1 MWKKLLNFDL
11 EKQLA
16 HMSPYVSSTHHNYA
30 LVPLD
35 AFIDAVAVAKKIP
48 RLESGSTLSFFA
60 AVLSSEV
67 VSHVVPILTG
77 RAFALFPQR
86 TTPLQYFNCLQTS
99 GIPADMSRLSFG
111 GAELDDSRSLES
123 YDVEAASTLHL
134 NLRLLGGG
142 KKKKKKN
149 YTTPKVIKHKHK
161 KVKLAVLK
169 YYKVDD
175 QGKITRLRRE
185 CTNESCGAGVFMAAH
200 HDRQYC
206 GKCGLTF
213 TFAAGDEK

>member
-1 MWKKLLNFDL
+1 MLTNLNLSILPPPPPPSLCYDFAVVTM
-11 EKQLA
+11 QLFVKGLDGRTFA
-16 HMSPYVSSTHHNYA
+16 VDAMGEQSVAEVKT
-30 LVPLD
+30 LVQQ
-35 AFIDAVAVAKKIP
+35 AK
-48 RLESGSTLSFFA
+48 
-60 AVLSSEV
+60 
-67 VSHVVPILTG
+67 
-77 RAFALFPQR
+77 
-86 TTPLQYFNCLQTS
+86 

>member
-1 MWKKLLNFDL
+1 MCRPHTTTTPSSPWMPLSMQLQLRKKY
-11 EKQLA
+11 
-16 HMSPYVSSTHHNYA
+16 PVSK
-30 LVPLD
+30 VDPLSL
-35 AFIDAVAVAKKIP
+35 FS
-48 RLESGSTLSFFA
+48 LLSFP
-60 AVLSSEV
+60 LSEV

-86 TTPLQYFNCLQTS
+86 PTPLQYFNCLQTS

-149 YTTPKVIKHKHK
+149 YTTPKVIKHKHM

-185 CTNESCGAGVFMAAH
+185 CTNESCGAGVFIAVVAVS
-200 HDRQYC
+200 
-206 GKCGLTF
+206 
-213 TFAAGDEK
+213 